1 MSEPFDHLLEK
12 YARLV
17 IRVGVNVQP
26 GQEVVVNCLPE
37 QADAARALAEEA
49 YRVGASRV
57 SIDYDRSAP
66 AALGCRRMRR
76 RTGSDRAGPTSWRRC
91 GPGARRARP

>member
-26 GQEVVVNCLPE
+26 GQEVIVTAPPRAGRRSPGAGGRGLPRRCE
-37 QADAARALAEEA
+37 PGHHRLP
-49 YRVGASRV
+49 RP
-57 SIDYDRSAP
+57 AP
-66 AALGCRRMRR
+66 AARGRPA
-76 RTGSDRAGPTSWRRC
+76 RA
-91 GPGARRARP
+91 